1 MLKQAIVLA
10 GGIDPRLTPLS
21 TSDHPKCLLPVANS
35 PVLLYSL
42 MALKHAG
49 IMSVLVVRPGDVQT
63 GRSSRPMDDR
73 ALARAMLSNT
83 ASILGAAGVGCLG

>member
-42 MALKHAG
+42 MALNHAG
-49 IMSVLVVRPGDVQT
+49 IMSVLVVRSGKLGDQAGSWMT
-63 GRSSRPMDDR
+63 
-73 ALARAMLSNT
+73 LAWREHYLTAMFP
-83 ASILGAAGVGCLG
+83 CLMLLV

>member
-1 MLKQAIVLA
+1 MVEQAIVLA

-49 IMSVLVVRPGDVQT
+49 IMSVLVVCSDDVQIT
-63 GRSSRPMDDR
+63 PTRTLMTHG
-73 ALARAMLSNT
+73 ALARSSGNPRLHHCALNS
-83 ASILGAAGVGCLG
+83 GCLG